1 MNVFFKNLQISLKFK
16 IAFFV
21 VLLVIVMMGTVT
33 HIFTIQE
40 ITLRKEQV
48 KLRME
53 RLANNIAT
61 IRSVET
67 QDWNVYQT
75 YIDNQLRLNPDI
87 VYIAIFDENGD
98 LKVHA
103 LNTQWLDLDTTRSL
117 DTWEQAGIVWRLD
130 QRQIADESQKD
141 LEAKSV
147 NIIIGQQSVGAVH
160 VGFSLIDLNDAL
172 RKNLYRNLNL
182 ALIFI
187 ILAIVVSLFMSQ
199 RIVKPL
205 GKLTKAMAK
214 ISEGDLKQ
222 EIHITSR
229 DEIGRMADTFNFMT
243 KGLNEKKSI
252 EELGRDLSFAVELD
266 KTAQLITE
274 RITLALNAEQGILMV
289 KESEA
294 FRIISAYPSSFQT
307 DMNLPCDPSVEA
319 HFLKTPNPL
328 SPGQLANLPE
338 LSDSFKSFWQE
349 PCDSLVVPMIVK
361 EKLIGLFLLGA
372 KKSQAPYKEDEKHF
386 LKTLIGQGSFAIENA
401 LLIEELTEKERLRR
415 ELEIARSVQQ
425 SLLPPNNPHI
435 EGLDIDG
442 ICIPTS
448 EVGGDYYDF
457 FSVNDGTMGIVIAD
471 VTGKGTSSAFY
482 MAVVKGMMLSLAP
495 LFTSPKKLLIEL
507 NRRLFGVMDRNMFV
521 TMNYAVVDVEKSVLI
536 LARAGHNALLMRN
549 AGASETECFI
559 PAGIGL
565 GLEHGEKFEKNIS
578 ELQISYKPGDVLLF
592 YTDGI
597 SEAMNNQKEQ
607 YGEHRLIDLM
617 NQLDE
622 QDARAIREYILQ
634 TINDFVQDAPQHDD
648 ITMVIIKA
656 LPSEE

>member
-1 MNVFFKNLQISLKFK
+1 VFFKTLQISLKFK

-33 HIFTIQE
+33 HIFTIRE

-87 VYIAIFDENGD
+87 VYIAIFDENGE

-172 RKNLYRNLNL
+172 RNNLYRNLNL

-187 ILAIVVSLFMSQ
+187 FLAIAVSLFMSQ

-214 ISEGDLKQ
+214 ISEGDLEQ

-252 EELGRDLSFAVELD
+252 EELARDLSFTITLD
-266 KTAQLITE
+266 KTARLITE
-274 RITLALNAEQGILMV
+274 RITVALNADGGMLML
-289 KESEA
+289 KDNEA
-294 FRIISAYPSSFQT
+294 FRTISAYPSSFQP
-307 DMNLPCDPSVEA
+307 DMNLPCDPSLEA
-319 HFLKTPNPL
+319 HFLKSSQPISL
-328 SPGQLANLPE
+328 EQLANLPE
-338 LSDSFKSFWQE
+338 LSDSLKSLWQKFYE
-349 PCDSLVVPMIVK
+349 FLVVPMIVK

-372 KKSQAPYKEDEKHF
+372 KKSQAPYEEDEKHF
-386 LKTLIGQGSFAIENA
+386 LKTLIGQGSFVIENA
-401 LLIEELTEKERLRR
+401 LLIEELTEKERLKR
-415 ELEIARSVQQ
+415 ELEIARAVQQ
-425 SLLPPNNPHI
+425 SLLPLRNPRI

-448 EVGGDYYDF
+448 EVGGDYYDY
-457 FSVNDGTMGIVIAD
+457 FSINGRTMGIAIAD
-471 VTGKGTSSAFY
+471 VTGKGTSAAFY

-495 LFTSPKKLLIEL
+495 LFTSPKKLLTEL

-521 TMNYAVVDVEKSVLI
+521 TMNYAVIDVEKSVLI

-549 AGASETECFI
+549 TETLDTQSYTPPGI
-559 PAGIGL
+559 GIGL
-565 GLEHGEKFEKNIS
+565 EQGEQFEKNIS
-578 ELQISYKPGDVLLF
+578 EQRISYKPGDVLLF

-597 SEAMNNQKEQ
+597 SEAMNNQREQ

-622 QDARAIREYILQ
+622 QNAQAIREHILQ
-634 TINDFVQDAPQHDD
+634 TINDFVQDVPQHDD
-648 ITMVIIKA
+648 ITMVILKV
-656 LPSEE
+656 LPSKE